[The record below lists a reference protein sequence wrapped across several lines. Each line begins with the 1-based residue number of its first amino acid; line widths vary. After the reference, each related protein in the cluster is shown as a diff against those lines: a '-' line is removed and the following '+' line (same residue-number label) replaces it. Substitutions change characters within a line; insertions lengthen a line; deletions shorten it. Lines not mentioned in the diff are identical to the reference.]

1 MTSRSSIAELNDLL
15 RTTFL
20 AGRVM
25 LTEGIS
31 SLPGDVVEA
40 LLTEVRTYDRFTPDD
55 DPYGEHDFGAFD
67 QHDAGRVFWKIDYCD
82 PSMTAG
88 SADPSDPKST
98 VRVLTI
104 MLAEEY

>member
-1 MTSRSSIAELNDLL
+1 MTAHSTITELNDVL

-20 AGRVM
+20 TGRVM

-31 SLPGDVVEA
+31 CLPSNVIEA
-40 LLTEVRTYDRFTPDD
+40 LLTKVRTYGRFTPDD

-67 QHDAGRVFWKIDYCD
+67 QDGAGRVFWKIDYYD

-88 SADPSDPKST
+88 SADPSDPKT
-98 VRVLTI
+98 TLRVLTV